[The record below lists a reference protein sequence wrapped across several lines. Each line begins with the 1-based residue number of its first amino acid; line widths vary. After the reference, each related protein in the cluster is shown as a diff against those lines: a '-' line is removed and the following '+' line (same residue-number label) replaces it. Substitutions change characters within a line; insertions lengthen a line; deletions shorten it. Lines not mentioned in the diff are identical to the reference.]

1 MRDVG
6 NQAQEGRD
14 DKVIVDLAFEAIRR
28 LADKRL
34 SGSGILQDTL
44 VTKILDVVK
53 SDKPA
58 AYDLVVKDLQ
68 AAHVSDESA
77 VLDVIPEVARRLGVE
92 WENDTISFSVVT
104 TGTMRLQGLLHC
116 VQEGHINGEE
126 NASLA
131 SILLV
136 VPMGEQHTLGA
147 MAAAAWLRMKGVS
160 VSVKIAPSPKDLLQ
174 ILHSN
179 RFDGIFVSV
188 GSDSKLEVCA
198 MLVKTLR
205 SLSKGT
211 LPLIVGGALAGKRRE
226 ELMTIGADAVTTDL
240 TEALAIVGQRLGK
253 KRRNSG

>member
-1 MRDVG
+1 MRDIG
-6 NQAQEGRD
+6 NLAQEGRD

-34 SGSGILQDTL
+34 SGSGILQEAL
-44 VTKILDVVK
+44 VTRILDVVK
-53 SDKPA
+53 SDKPS
-58 AYDLVVKDLQ
+58 AYEEVVKEMQ
-68 AAHVSDESA
+68 AANVSDEAA
-77 VLDVIPEVARRLGVE
+77 VLDVIPEVARRLGTQ

-104 TGTMRLQGLLHC
+104 TGTMRLQRLLHC
-116 VQEGHINGEE
+116 VHDGHQDGEE
-126 NASLA
+126 NATLA
-131 SILLV
+131 SILMV

-160 VSVKIAPSPKDLLQ
+160 VCIKIAPSPKDLLQ
-174 ILHSN
+174 ILQSH

-205 SLSKGT
+205 SLSKGA

-240 TEALAIVGQRLGK
+240 TVALAIVGQGIGK
-253 KRRNSG
+253 KRRTSG